1 MTGPRASGAPRLP
14 DAAKRWLEDGT
25 YVTVGTIG
33 PDNRPHLSVV
43 WATYDGDDV
52 LFSTLTGRRK
62 YRNLETNPN
71 VSLLWFP
78 RDDPLSYVEVRG
90 TATTT
95 TEGAVELVERL
106 ARTYVGRPYREV
118 PGNVVRV
125 TVRVRP
131 AAVVFRTP

>member
-1 MTGPRASGAPRLP
+1 MTGRPASAPPRLP
-14 DAAKRWLEDGT
+14 DAAKRWLDDGT

-33 PDNRPHLSVV
+33 PDGRPQLSVV

-62 YRNLETNPN
+62 YRNLEANPN

-78 RDDPLSYVEVRG
+78 KDDPLSYVEVRG

-95 TEGAVELVERL
+95 TDGAIDLVERL

-118 PGNVVRV
+118 PGNVVRA

-131 AAVVFRTP
+131 VGVVFRTP

>member
-1 MTGPRASGAPRLP
+1 MTGRPASPPRLP
-14 DAAKRWLEDGT
+14 DAAKRWLDEGT

-33 PDNRPHLSVV
+33 ADGRPHLSVV

-62 YRNLETNPN
+62 YRNIMADPN
-71 VSLLWFP
+71 VSVLWFP

-90 TATTT
+90 TATASTD
-95 TEGAVELVERL
+95 GAIELVERL

-118 PGNVVRV
+118 PGDVVRV

-131 AAVVFRTP
+131 VNVVLRGR